1 MISPRQALRLLHI
14 QWILLRHG
22 LDEIIW
28 ATRIFRPVRYLYYLT
43 PGAWLRLDT
52 RRQPRGVRIR
62 AALEDLGPIF
72 VKFGQ
77 VLSTRRDLL
86 PDDIAIELARLQ
98 DHVPPF
104 PSAEARAVVE
114 RELEQ
119 PVTTLFSRFDAE
131 PMASASIAQ
140 VHGAQLIDGREVVV
154 KVRRPGVEGRIRRD
168 VGLMYIFAGLVA
180 RFWSEGRRLRPV
192 EVVREF
198 EKTLLDE
205 LDFIREGANAQQL
218 RRNFTDSAILYIPEI
233 YWPYT
238 TQAVLVLER
247 IGGTRISEVEV
258 LEQGHV
264 DMRLLAERGVEIF
277 FAQVFRDNFFH
288 ADMHPG
294 NIFVTWDDPGNPRY
308 IAVDFGICG
317 TLAPQDKRYLA
328 ENFLAFFQRDYR
340 RVAELHVD
348 SGWVPAGTR
357 VDEFESAIRTVC
369 EPIFE
374 RPLRD
379 ISFGQVLLRLFQTAR
394 RFEMEVQPQLV
405 LLQKTLLNIEGMG
418 RQLYPDLDLWQTA
431 RPFLERWMSEQVGAR
446 AAWSRTKRAL
456 PEWGEVLPEIP
467 GLVHA
472 VLRDARAGRLAI
484 TWRDP
489 DGERQRVEIRRQ
501 HRRTRWTL
509 AGSTLLLAGVILVGL
524 APDTGPTP
532 GGVPLLPSL
541 LAGTGLLAL
550 AGALADFGGRR

>member
-1 MISPRQALRLLHI
+1 MIGPRQALRLIHI

-22 LDEIIW
+22 LDEILW
-28 ATRIFRPVRYLYYLT
+28 ATRVFQPIRYLYYLT
-43 PGAWLRLDT
+43 PGAWLRLAS
-52 RRQPRGVRIR
+52 RRAPRGERIR
-62 AALEDLGPIF
+62 HALEDLGPIF

-86 PDDIAIELARLQ
+86 PDDIARELAQLQ
-98 DHVPPF
+98 DHVPAF

-114 RELEQ
+114 RELEL

-140 VHGAQLIDGREVVV
+140 VHGARLIDGREVVV

-218 RRNFTDSAILYIPEI
+218 RRNFVDSRILYIPEI

-238 TQAVLVLER
+238 TGGVLVLER
-247 IGGTRISEVEV
+247 IEGTRISEVDT
-258 LEQGHV
+258 LAAQAV
-264 DMRLLAERGVEIF
+264 DLRVLAERGVEIF

-294 NIFVTWDDPGNPRY
+294 NIFVTWTDPGNPRY

-317 TLAPQDKRYLA
+317 TLSPADKRYLA

-348 SGWVPAGTR
+348 SGWVPPETR

-374 RPLRD
+374 RPLRE

-446 AAWSRTKRAL
+446 AAWQRTRTAL
-456 PEWGEVLPEIP
+456 PEWGEVLPALP
-467 GLVHA
+467 GLVHGA
-472 VLRDARAGRLAI
+472 LQDARAGRLAI
-484 TWRDP
+484 AWHDP
-489 DGERQRVEIRRQ
+489 AGERRHRDLVRQ
-501 HRRTRWTL
+501 QRRTRWSIAGAALLLGGILLQGL
-509 AGSTLLLAGVILVGL
+509 APATGPELAGVTVLPWLLGGAGVGVL
-524 APDTGPTP
+524 IAA
-532 GGVPLLPSL
+532 V
-541 LAGTGLLAL
+541 AA
-550 AGALADFGGRR
+550 R